1 MTTFDKAQAYD
12 LNDLNFGWRGKYRFL
27 KEDPASGL
35 IHIEN
40 LGTTAKQFVSPHRLR
55 PSTCQQFRLASRR

>member
-1 MTTFDKAQAYD
+1 MIAFTKSEAYD

-40 LGTTAKQFVSPHRLR
+40 LGTTSKQFVSPHRLR
-55 PSTCQQFRLASRR
+55 LSTCQQFRLRR